1 MTRLSLPFIFLVIAG
16 CVSSEYRF
24 ERVEGGQSILLPL
37 KFDSLYG
44 VRDGYSVNVEA
55 RFTDGHD
62 FAQMSLA
69 LHLGVPVQFT
79 SGTYRIT
86 IGGRSSEGKVDAD
99 SVSFLG
105 GQTALPSVGGVY
117 ILKDAQNR
125 PAYRVKM
132 PPTPVTRRLGS

>member
-1 MTRLSLPFIFLVIAG
+1 MTRLSLPVIFLVIAG

-24 ERVEGGQSILLPL
+24 ERVEGSQLILLPL

-44 VRDGYSVNVEA
+44 TRDGYSVNVEA

-69 LHLGVPVQFT
+69 LHLGIPAQFT

-86 IGGRSSEGKVDAD
+86 IGGRSSEGKVDSE

-117 ILKDAQNR
+117 ILKDAQDR

-132 PPTPVTRRLGS
+132 PPTPVKRRLGS